1 MRNPFKRSGSGFP
14 YGSNKR
20 TTPEGEPLEGTGRS
34 RSIVRIVVPII
45 IGVIIIS
52 VIAVSS
58 VRIVDAGNRGIL
70 VQFGNVATE
79 NSLDEGLHFVV
90 PFRDNVVQIEVR
102 TQKIVESATSASKDL
117 QDVSTQVAL
126 NYHIN
131 PDRAQ
136 VLYQQLGPD
145 YANRV
150 IVPAIQESVKQVTA
164 RFNAEELIT
173 KRETVKNQIEEQITA
188 RLGAYNI
195 VVDALSITEFQ
206 FSPQFTAAVEAKVE
220 AQQRALQAQN
230 ELRRIQIEAQQNEAQ
245 AIGEQKANIARAEGI
260 KQSNVLQAEG
270 EAQAITLI
278 DAQLRNN
285 PTYLEWLKAT
295 KWDGVLPLVTGG
307 GSGGQGNTPFIDI
320 PTAGNNAG
328 QEGQQQ
334 QQQQNQTGGG
344 NQTVG
349 GQEGQQQQQQQN
361 QTDIGTAQELEN
373 FIGLSNQIIA
383 NNTDIGSPNATTMGG
398 LEKEQTSTETTNMSS
413 TQQQQQQ
420 QNQTGGGNQTGGRQ
434 EEQNQTQQGPLEE
447 LGETLGDIFGATK

>member
-1 MRNPFKRSGSGFP
+1 MRNPFKKSDYP
-14 YGSNKR
+14 YGSKKR
-20 TTPEGEPLEGTGRS
+20 ITPEGEALEGSGGS
-34 RSIVRIVVPII
+34 RSLVRIVVPII
-45 IGVIIIS
+45 IGIIIIS
-52 VIAVSS
+52 IIAISS
-58 VRIVDAGNRGIL
+58 VRMVDAGHRGVL
-70 VQFGNVATE
+70 VQFGNVATD
-79 NSLDEGLHFVV
+79 NSLDEGIHFVI
-90 PFRDNVVQIEVR
+90 PFRDNVVQLEVR

-126 NYHIN
+126 NYHVN

-136 VLYQQLGPD
+136 VLYQQLGPE

-195 VVDALSITEFQ
+195 VVDAVSITEFQ
-206 FSPQFTAAVEAKVE
+206 FSPQFTAAVESKVE

-270 EAQAITLI
+270 EAQAITII
-278 DAQLRNN
+278 DQQLRNN

-307 GSGGQGNTPFIDI
+307 GSGGPGNTPFIDI

-334 QQQQNQTGGG
+334 QQQNQTG
-344 NQTVG
+344 
-349 GQEGQQQQQQQN
+349 
-361 QTDIGTAQELEN
+361 IGTSQELEN
-373 FIGLSNQIIA
+373 LTGLSNETIA
-383 NNTDIGSPNATTMGG
+383 NNTDIESPNATTMRGV
-398 LEKEQTSTETTNMSS
+398 EKEQTSTETTNMSS
-413 TQQQQQQ
+413 TQQQNQSEQQQQ
-420 QNQTGGGNQTGGRQ
+420 QNQSGGNQTGVGQ
-434 EEQNQTQQGPLEE
+434 EGQNQTQQGPLEQ
-447 LGETLGDIFGATK
+447 LSETLGGIFGGGS